1 MRTHTHRFVAELNR
15 IAGETYNSLF
25 TLQQLR
31 GIAGD
36 MGLRIDGFEDF
47 LDSLNTHTRIH
58 SPTHPHSLTHS
69 LTCAHT
75 HTGLLLS

>member
-47 LDSLNTHTRIH
+47 VDSLNNQ
-58 SPTHPHSLTHS
+58 
-69 LTCAHT
+69 
-75 HTGLLLS
+75 GYLLKKGARVYQLQTAGF